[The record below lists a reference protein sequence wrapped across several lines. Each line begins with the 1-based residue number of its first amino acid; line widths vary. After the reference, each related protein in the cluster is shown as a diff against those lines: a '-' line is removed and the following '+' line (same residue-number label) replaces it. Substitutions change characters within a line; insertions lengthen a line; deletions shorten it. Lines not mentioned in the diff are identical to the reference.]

1 MAIDFRNVWMTDHPT
16 AGLPTGKTVIDHL
29 YNAATNFPSA
39 VAAQA
44 RDLARARADS
54 SRAVP
59 ADVPALRW
67 ATENRDVFVDV
78 RASQSILRRP

>member
-1 MAIDFRNVWMTDHPT
+1 MAIDFRNVWMTDNPT

-44 RDLARARADS
+44 RALATSRADS
-54 SRAVP
+54 YRAAP
-59 ADVPALRW
+59 AVVPALKW

-78 RASQSILRRP
+78 RDSQSILRP